1 MRGERNPDYYHK
13 GLPYLDGF
21 VGIFADKQ
29 VVRVEAIR
37 SDRAAIEFRGF
48 PPAVRDELVGA
59 LGDKITVQTSDWNC
73 GGIIT
78 INHKKKPFDD
88 ARVRRALTLAIDRWG
103 TAPELSKIA
112 IVQDGRRRRVPG
124 LAARRDQGGAAAAR
138 RLLARHREIA
148 RRGAPAAEGG
158 GGRGAQL
165 RTAQPR
171 RRSALQIL
179 RHSG

>member
-1 MRGERNPDYYHK
+1 M
-13 GLPYLDGF
+13 
-21 VGIFADKQ
+21 
-29 VVRVEAIR
+29 VRVEAIR

-103 TAPELSKIA
+103 TAPDLSKIA
-112 IVQDGRRRRVPG
+112 IVQARSAASRSPDRRSPR
-124 LAARRDQGGAAAAR
+124 
-138 RLLARHREIA
+138 
-148 RRGAPAAEGG
+148 
-158 GGRGAQL
+158 
-165 RTAQPR
+165 PR
-171 RRSALQIL
+171 RSWSSSPGTGPISRNRAP
-179 RHSG
+179 RRAGC